1 MYNLTWTQAQ
11 EAMREGKRVK
21 NRHFTDEEF
30 FYMEDG
36 KILDENGYP
45 MAGWDKGYDWQYDG
59 WMILEDNFK
68 PFEEDTLEHVWKEEE
83 IRLTNAERQKMKAV
97 LLGENYAALE
107 EKVVAL
113 LTGQGY
119 DVETLDYC
127 VGISPRSPTLPRE
140 KQNYNFRITKG
151 RGHNKLQKR
160 KKK

>member
-21 NRHFTDEEF
+21 NRHFTNEEF

-45 MAGWDKGYDWQYDG
+45 MAGWDKGYDWQHEG
-59 WMILEDNFK
+59 WMILESETKDELRVIGASTGK
-68 PFEEDTLEHVWKEEE
+68 D
-83 IRLTNAERQKMKAV
+83 RQKVKVVMF
-97 LLGENYAALE
+97 GENYSALE

-140 KQNYNFRITKG
+140 KENYNFRITKG